1 MECLMLMISFYA
13 DDSKHI
19 RIIFCTCLV
28 IAPLFSYSLLSPS
41 MYCDISR
48 WSPS

>member
-1 MECLMLMISFYA
+1 MLMISFYA

-28 IAPLFSYSLLSPS
+28 IAPLFPTVYSRPRCTATSAGGLRRRR
-41 MYCDISR
+41 YK
-48 WSPS
+48 